1 MRNDFEKSY
10 DVVVVGGGVAGVAAA
25 LAAAR
30 RGRRVALVEKTV
42 LWGGLATTGI
52 IFIYLPLCDGNGTQ
66 VTFGISEELL
76 KAGMK
81 YGPGDIPAGWETGRN
96 LAEEKRYR
104 TVFSP
109 ASMVLALDELLAES
123 GCDLWLDTLL
133 VDAECRSGRVESIT
147 VANKSG
153 MGKLRA
159 AAFVDASGD
168 ADLAFYAGASC
179 PVAANALAS
188 WTLEYS
194 EQDGG
199 HLLAPTVRAS
209 IVGGSVDPDFTEPG
223 INGRMVSEFVMA
235 GRAEYR
241 RRLTEEY
248 TAGKSTR
255 YTRFPLKVPAMAD
268 LRHTRRIQGGFTLQP
283 GMEWQRFDDS
293 IGVCADWR
301 TTGKVWELPLRSLL
315 PQELDNVIAAGR
327 CISSHGDAW
336 EVTRVIP
343 VAALT
348 GEAAGI
354 TAALAAERSCSA
366 HEVPCSEVQ
375 SAMKLAGN
383 PVHISELYPD
393 K

>member
-1 MRNDFEKSY
+1 MRCDFVKSY
-10 DVVVVGGGVAGVAAA
+10 DVVVVGGGVAGVASA

-81 YGPGDIPAGWETGRN
+81 YGPGDIPPGWKEGRN

-133 VDAECRSGRVESIT
+133 VDAECRAGRVESVT

-153 MGKLRA
+153 MGKLHA

-194 EQDGG
+194 EQGG
-199 HLLAPTVRAS
+199 GELLAPAVRAS
-209 IVGGSVDPDFTEPG
+209 IVGGSVDPDFTGPG
-223 INGRMVSEFVMA
+223 ISGRMVSEFVMA

-241 RRLTEEY
+241 RRLSEEY
-248 TAGKSTR
+248 ASGRANR

-268 LRHTRRIQGGFTLQP
+268 LRHTRRIDGVFTLQP
-283 GMEWQRFDDS
+283 GMEWRPFEDS

-301 TTGKVWELPLRSLL
+301 TTGKVWELPLASLL
-315 PQELDNVIAAGR
+315 PKELGNVLAAGR

-348 GEAAGI
+348 VLLTYAAD
-354 TAALAAERSCSA
+354 TLQRFATLLSDAAA
-366 HEVPCSEVQ
+366 
-375 SAMKLAGN
+375 
-383 PVHISELYPD
+383 
-393 K
+393 

>member
-1 MRNDFEKSY
+1 MRENFEKSY
-10 DVVVVGGGVAGVAAA
+10 DLVVIGGGVAGVAAA

-81 YGPGDIPAGWETGRN
+81 YGPGDIPAGWKEGRN
-96 LAEEKRYR
+96 LPEEKRYR

-133 VDAECRSGRVESIT
+133 VDAECRSGRVESVT

-153 MGKLRA
+153 TGKLRA

-168 ADLAFYAGASC
+168 ADLAFYTGASC

-194 EQDGG
+194 EQGGG
-199 HLLAPTVRAS
+199 HLLAPTIRAS
-209 IVGGSVDPDFTEPG
+209 IVGGSVDPDFTVSG
-223 INGRMVSEFVMA
+223 VNGRMVSEFVMA

-241 RRLTEEY
+241 RRLSEDY
-248 TAGKSTR
+248 ASGKSNR
-255 YTRFPLKVPAMAD
+255 CTRFPLTVPAMAD
-268 LRHTRRIQGGFTLQP
+268 LRHTRRIDGEFTLQP
-283 GMEWQRFDDS
+283 GMEWQAFEDS

-301 TTGKVWELPLRSLL
+301 TTGKVWELPFRALL
-315 PQELDNVIAAGR
+315 PKELENVVAAGR

-354 TAALAAERSCSA
+354 TASLVAERCCSA
-366 HEVPCSEVQ
+366 HELPVAEVQ
-375 SAMKLAGN
+375 LAMKQAGN
-383 PVHISELYPD
+383 PVHISELYPGR
-393 K
+393 